1 LAVWPRAHFAN
12 PSVHPLHP
20 EDGAPGYAF
29 LQPRIATADATIFPV
44 FAECDRD
51 AQIEQNRWRGF
62 TVLALAGGLA
72 TTVFGAL
79 QAWLQSAWPG
89 VVVVT
94 AGAATTAVTTLAK
107 RQGSYEQYREQR
119 LRAERLRSIYYAY
132 LVDTTMDPGEL
143 KKRVALARYG
153 KADK

>member
-1 LAVWPRAHFAN
+1 VY
-12 PSVHPLHP
+12 PLHP
-20 EDGAPGYAF
+20 HDGAPEYPF
-29 LQPRIATADATIFPV
+29 LQPRIATADAEIFPT
-44 FAECDRD
+44 FADCDRD
-51 AQIEQNRWRGF
+51 AQIEQNRWRWF

-107 RQGSYEQYREQR
+107 RQGAREQYRDQR

-132 LVDTTMDPGEL
+132 LVDTTIDPAEL